1 MSTFPGLS
9 HTMWTP
15 EPQGLGVDIVQ
26 LLSHVQLFGTPWTAA
41 RRAPCPSPSPRVCWE
56 MVNSQHHLKGELKVM
71 SIALVVQSPQL
82 FGDESL
88 SWGREGKG
96 LGRNRASGDSH
107 AHCLSLSPPQC
118 KPSRGRKR
126 GICWCVDK
134 YGMKLPGMEYV
145 DGDFQCHTFDSSNVE

>member
-1 MSTFPGLS
+1 MQ
-9 HTMWTP
+9 TP
-15 EPQGLGVDIVQ
+15 EPQGLGVDVVQ
-26 LLSHVQLFGTPWTAA
+26 LLSHHTMDCSMLGSLSLTI
-41 RRAPCPSPSPRVCWE
+41 
-56 MVNSQHHLKGELKVM
+56 SQSLLKFM
-71 SIALVVQSPQL
+71 SIESVIQCPQL

-96 LGRNRASGDSH
+96 SGRSRASGYSH
-107 AHCLSLSPPQC
+107 AHGLSLSPPQC